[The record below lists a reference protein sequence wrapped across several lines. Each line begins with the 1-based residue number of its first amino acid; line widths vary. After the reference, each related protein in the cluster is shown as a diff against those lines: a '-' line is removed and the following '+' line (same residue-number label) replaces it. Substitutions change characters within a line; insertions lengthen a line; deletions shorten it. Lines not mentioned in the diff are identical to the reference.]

1 MEKLREALEK
11 FGMQFGSDVTES
23 QKKELEDFWNSTF
36 EKEGDAVGDAE
47 KQAVLSGF
55 RNFNFV
61 IDKPD
66 IPRFEP
72 VYGEPVF
79 TLSDGRER
87 NHVFIGKFT
96 NPDGRLM
103 FECRTG
109 EKPELCPVYKVDV
122 RFQKLLLSLMEEHAF
137 LRLDGYYQGETFAVT
152 GIHRQK
158 DPEDR
163 EEPDDSF
170 LQTLIHRLQSS
181 QVFPQEEAPEEE
193 RFETLEGIKSFVK
206 IGGITLPGQIRHW
219 AERTLKEL
227 EDPSVSA
234 EEKNHAKRALML
246 MLNVRWESTDFP
258 PIDPWEA
265 RKILDEELYG
275 LENVKQRVIETIIQ
289 INRTHTLPA
298 YGLLLIGP
306 PGTGKSRIAY
316 AVGKI
321 LKLPCTVLDMS
332 TIRDPEALTGSP
344 RVYVNAKP
352 GKIMEAFSRAG
363 TSNIVFAINELDKA
377 DGEHTNG
384 NPGDVLL
391 TLLDNLGFTDVY
403 MECAIPTGGVY
414 PIGTAND
421 KSKISGPLL
430 SRFSVIEIPDYTPE
444 EKKIIFTQY
453 ALPRVLKKVGMSKKE
468 CVLTDG
474 AVDCVIRRF
483 QGYTGCRELEQA
495 AEHIAGNALY
505 RIETERVAQV
515 IYDERAVERLLTGK
529 NT

>member
-1 MEKLREALEK
+1 MA
-11 FGMQFGSDVTES
+11 
-23 QKKELEDFWNSTF
+23 
-36 EKEGDAVGDAE
+36 
-47 KQAVLSGF
+47 
-55 RNFNFV
+55 
-61 IDKPD
+61 
-66 IPRFEP
+66 
-72 VYGEPVF
+72 
-79 TLSDGRER
+79 
-87 NHVFIGKFT
+87 
-96 NPDGRLM
+96 
-103 FECRTG
+103 
-109 EKPELCPVYKVDV
+109 
-122 RFQKLLLSLMEEHAF
+122 
-137 LRLDGYYQGETFAVT
+137 
-152 GIHRQK
+152 
-158 DPEDR
+158 
-163 EEPDDSF
+163 
-170 LQTLIHRLQSS
+170 
-181 QVFPQEEAPEEE
+181 
-193 RFETLEGIKSFVK
+193 
-206 IGGITLPGQIRHW
+206 
-219 AERTLKEL
+219 
-227 EDPSVSA
+227 
-234 EEKNHAKRALML
+234 
-246 MLNVRWESTDFP
+246 
-258 PIDPWEA
+258 
-265 RKILDEELYG
+265 
-275 LENVKQRVIETIIQ
+275 IETIIQ

-363 TSNIVFAINELDKA
+363 TSNVVFVINELDKA

-453 ALPRVLKKVGMSKKE
+453 ALPRVLKKVGMGKKE

-505 RIETERVAQV
+505 RIETERVSQV
-515 IYDERAVERLLTGK
+515 IYDERAVERLLAGK
-529 NT
+529 IA